1 MALFLLLQSLAFFSN
16 NFLCV
21 SGTVL
26 EFFILQLVLCDS
38 PNRHMNSCFLSAVL
52 STPSHHPLCCTSAVV
67 PHTPCLLPT
76 LFPQHHVPFH
86 GAFLPTY
93 ISFPL
98 LTNYH
103 KLHNLKQHTFMM
115 ISQFPW
121 VKGWAQLIWA
131 LCTRSLKATVMV
143 STGLYSHP
151 EAWLGKNPLPSSP
164 RLLADFVTLWP
175 PDWRP
180 WIFAG
185 CQLTATLSSEMP
197 PVVPRDCLHTTFSSL
212 LHWLSQCMHSC

>member
-1 MALFLLLQSLAFFSN
+1 MALFLLLQGLAFFSN

-26 EFFILQLVLCDS
+26 EFFISQLVLCDS
-38 PNRHMNSCFLSAVL
+38 PNKHMNSCFLSVVL

-103 KLHNLKQHTFMM
+103 KLHSLKQHTFM

-121 VKGWAQLIWA
+121 VKSWAQLIWA
-131 LCTRSLKATVMV
+131 LCTRSLKATVRHGV
-143 STGLYSHP
+143 NW
-151 EAWLGKNPLPSSP
+151 A
-164 RLLADFVTLWP
+164 V
-175 PDWRP
+175 
-180 WIFAG
+180 
-185 CQLTATLSSEMP
+185 
-197 PVVPRDCLHTTFSSL
+197 FSSRGL
-212 LHWLSQCMHSC
+212 AGEESTSRFTQVVGRFRYLVATRLKALDFCWLSAEGHSQFWDATCSS